1 MSEITRLD
9 TALDRILT
17 KMRNQGAYLLPAPN
31 RACTR
36 CDDRGV
42 VLLET
47 GEYRTWG
54 STARGEGRLVDART
68 SSTALGCS
76 CRATTSTIKRREF

>member
-1 MSEITRLD
+1 MSDIRRLD
-9 TALDRILT
+9 AVLDHLLTRIRAT
-17 KMRNQGAYLLPAPN
+17 SCPQPIPN

-36 CDDRGV
+36 CEDRGV
-42 VLLET
+42 VLLEA

-76 CRATTSTIKRREF
+76 CRAATSMVQRREF